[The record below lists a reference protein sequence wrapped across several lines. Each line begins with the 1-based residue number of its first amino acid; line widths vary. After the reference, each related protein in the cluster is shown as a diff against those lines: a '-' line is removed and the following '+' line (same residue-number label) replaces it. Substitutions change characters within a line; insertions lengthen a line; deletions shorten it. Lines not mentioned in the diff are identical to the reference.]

1 MKHIRPLTNP
11 IMAQLEERDTLLDII
26 GENDLLRNLLLLIP
40 VAFGVF
46 YISGQII
53 GGKLFSGGGDIDFK

>member
-11 IMAQLEERDTLLDII
+11 VMAQLEDRDTLLDIL

-40 VAFGVF
+40 MMFGVF
-46 YISGQII
+46 YISGS
-53 GGKLFSGGGDIDFK
+53 KLFSGGGDIDFK